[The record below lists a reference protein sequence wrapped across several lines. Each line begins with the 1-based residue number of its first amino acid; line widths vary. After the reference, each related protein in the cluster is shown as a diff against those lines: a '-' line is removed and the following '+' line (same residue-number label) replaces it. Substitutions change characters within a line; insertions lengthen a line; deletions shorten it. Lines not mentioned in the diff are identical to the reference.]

1 MGLEKRL
8 KIPPEERSRCAGELR
23 KAREVQLVADRVE
36 PMLLDSLGRP
46 INVLDNPPEL
56 NLHAFMQVT
65 KTIVPDDKKPSLL
78 PPGKKAG
85 GKSSWQGRNEIVN
98 VETRALEHYEDE
110 GFKGCVFVEH
120 FLPENSNYF

>member
-1 MGLEKRL
+1 M
-8 KIPPEERSRCAGELR
+8 
-23 KAREVQLVADRVE
+23 ADRVE

-65 KTIVPDDKKPSLL
+65 KTIVSDDKKPGL
-78 PPGKKAG
+78 PTPGKKAG
-85 GKSSWQGRNEIVN
+85 GKSSWQGRNEVVN

-110 GFKGCVFVEH
+110 GFKGCVFVKH
-120 FLPENSNYF
+120 FLL

>member
-1 MGLEKRL
+1 MGLGKRL
-8 KIPPEERSRCAGELR
+8 KILPEEPSRCA
-23 KAREVQLVADRVE
+23 VIE

-56 NLHAFMQVT
+56 NFHAFMQVR
-65 KTIVPDDKKPSLL
+65 KTIIPDDKKPGLS
-78 PPGKKAG
+78 PPVKKAS

-110 GFKGCVFVEH
+110 GFKGCVLLKH
-120 FLPENSNYF
+120 FLLKNSAIYQSF